1 MIVVESDDLAV
12 VVVGATTIVDATVV
26 VVDAVVVVGITASG
40 ASAVDDPIASKRPAS
55 CDT

>member
-12 VVVGATTIVDATVV
+12 VVDGAATIVDAMDLVV
-26 VVDAVVVVGITASG
+26 GAEVVVGITASG
-40 ASAVDDPIASKRPAS
+40 ASAADDPIAIKRPAS